1 MRSSIRFATLAAVAA
16 LLSAC
21 APLGPRTIQVSRP
34 LYNEA
39 VQQTEAQQLLLNIVR
54 QRYNDPI
61 MFLDVTSISS
71 GASRSVN
78 AAVTPKVIPQGGR
91 DEYVGSVGA
100 TYSETPIIFYAPN
113 NGEKFVR
120 QMLSPL
126 DLRTLTLVLQS
137 GWSIERVL
145 MLTGTEVNGLR
156 NLPPSDTGGTQYR
169 DMSIA
174 LRDLQRRGELSVG
187 VTPGATKE
195 AQPNVVLVFTPEARN
210 LPSYQTVCKILSV
223 PCDGGLIPLRQGLGI
238 AGGNNGANIATRS
251 LFSAMYYLSQS
262 VDVPE
267 TDIASGTVDS
277 LRNDVVPDRI
287 FNVRSSAAEPTK
299 AAVKVFYRGAWFY
312 VADDDIGS
320 KTTFSLMSMLVTL
333 QAGDTTKITPLV
345 SLPGS

>member
-1 MRSSIRFATLAAVAA
+1 
-16 LLSAC
+16 
-21 APLGPRTIQVSRP
+21 VSRP

-78 AAVTPKVIPQGGR
+78 AAVTPKVIVQGGR
-91 DEYVGSVGA
+91 DEYSGSIGA

-145 MLTGTEVNGLR
+145 MLTGTELNGLR

-169 DMSIA
+169 DMAIA

-187 VTPGATKE
+187 VTPGATKD

-210 LPSYQTVCKILSV
+210 LPSYQTVCKILNV
-223 PCDGGLIPLRQGLGI
+223 PCDGGPIPLRQGLGI
-238 AGGNNGANIATRS
+238 AGGTNGANIATRS
-251 LFSAMYYLSQS
+251 LFSSMYYLSQS

-267 TDIASGTVDS
+267 GDIISGSVER
-277 LRNDVVPDRI
+277 LRNEDAVPDRL
-287 FNVRSSAAEPTK
+287 FNIRSSATEPAK
-299 AAVKVFYRGAWFY
+299 AAVKVFYRGSWFY